1 MPYCPACQQEPQ
13 GVDSRCPLDRSF
25 YVVARCPHCAAE
37 VLPKE
42 RFCGGCGA
50 HLERSPTRLA
60 ADLAPA
66 SAPARLAATLL
77 DGLALLVTYEV
88 WLSFGWDS
96 GPAVVALLALAWWG
110 LLPVGAGQ
118 TLGQHVMG
126 QVILTEDRRP
136 LTLKR
141 SLARALAAVASWPVL
156 SPLRALFLA
165 DGATLAEKWTS
176 TRTWSESA
184 PPPGCRPTSGAP
196 P

>member
-1 MPYCPACQQEPQ
+1 MPYCPSCQQEPQ
-13 GVDSRCPLDRSF
+13 GRDSRCPLDRSF
-25 YVVARCPHCAAE
+25 YVVARCPQCSAE

-42 RFCGGCGA
+42 RFCGACGVR
-50 HLERSPTRLA
+50 LEAGPVRLA

-77 DGLALLVTYEV
+77 DGLALLVAYEV

-126 QVILTEDRRP
+126 QVILTEDRHP
-136 LTLKR
+136 LNLR
-141 SLARALAAVASWPVL
+141 HSLARVLASVASWPAL
-156 SPLRALFLA
+156 SPLRAVFLA
-165 DGATLAEKWTS
+165 DGATLAEHWTA
-176 TRTWSESA
+176 TRTWSES
-184 PPPGCRPTSGAP
+184 PPLPTAEPTSEALP
-196 P
+196 